1 MAKEYEPMLYFSKHI
16 NNPLRGA
23 GNHEEIPLAAIND
36 VISTSEFDSQF
47 PDDNK
52 PFMQHQWLQKS
63 FCNLQSADPA
73 SSTPLQTLNG
83 EKKVYTVKVGC
94 SSIQN
99 PPAAMAN
106 VSGAETNKNKAARSG
121 IVSRDSIRQSAVTN
135 TDHNPPSKLPEKR
148 KFRRLILTPDD
159 DEDE

>member
-1 MAKEYEPMLYFSKHI
+1 MLPLMMHQKFLIRRRDRVDEMVVDQLSRVDGGRPDQSGRWPSVLVGGLVESVAEEYEPMLYFSKHI

-23 GNHEEIPLAAIND
+23 SNHEEIPLAAIND

-83 EKKVYTVKVGC
+83 EKKKCT
-94 SSIQN
+94 Q
-99 PPAAMAN
+99 
-106 VSGAETNKNKAARSG
+106 
-121 IVSRDSIRQSAVTN
+121 
-135 TDHNPPSKLPEKR
+135 SKLVAVV
-148 KFRRLILTPDD
+148 FRIPQPPWPT
-159 DEDE
+159 